1 MNNMTGIL
9 MRFREDAVGA
19 QGDITK
25 MYHMIR
31 ISSEEKMMQLF
42 IWKFEGEDEVRTFC
56 MTRLGMGNKISSNFS
71 IIAVNETAKFE
82 DFPTRFPDA
91 HKALTED
98 NYVDNVLVVKPTLK
112 KQIELV
118 SAKGGFSYKPWIIS
132 GQNVPHQVIQ
142 VTLPNAISFEEEKA
156 LGINWHVLGIC
167 SLSRLMLCLVE
178 AGKVRRLLKY

>member
-9 MRFREDAVGA
+9 MRFREDTVGA

-25 MYHMIR
+25 IYHMI
-31 ISSEEKMMQLF
+31 
-42 IWKFEGEDEVRTFC
+42 
-56 MTRLGMGNKISSNFS
+56 
-71 IIAVNETAKFE
+71 
-82 DFPTRFPDA
+82 RFPDA
-91 HKALTED
+91 HRALTED
-98 NYVDNVLVVKPTLK
+98 TYVDNVLVVKPTLEEIK
-112 KQIELV
+112 ITIEQIELV
-118 SAKGGFSYKPWIIS
+118 SAKGGFFFKQWIIS
-132 GQNVPHQVIQ
+132 GQNLPHQVIQ